1 MEAIFVLQ
9 IGNKLYYI
17 CSAFRNVIN
26 YSKMKIGGFEEI
38 VLLAVGSLDKNA
50 YGISIKETLAEKTGK
65 DPSIGALHSALYR
78 LEEKGYLTSSEGG
91 ATKERG
97 GRKKKYYQLTAY
109 GRKILIEANEL
120 RLSFARNVPGL
131 NLNPD

>member
-1 MEAIFVLQ
+1 
-9 IGNKLYYI
+9 
-17 CSAFRNVIN
+17 
-26 YSKMKIGGFEEI
+26 
-38 VLLAVGSLDKNA
+38 
-50 YGISIKETLAEKTGK
+50 
-65 DPSIGALHSALYR
+65 

-109 GRKILIEANEL
+109 GRKILIEANDL
-120 RLSFARNVPGL
+120 RLAFARNVPGL